1 MPFIATC
8 TYCRAS
14 KFRVPFKKRGTFAT
28 CPKCEHE
35 FLLAPESG
43 VDVPLMNY
51 KELPFEDEDDL
62 FDGEGSSEL
71 VETIPEHEPLPEAA
85 PPAPLPAAPSIES
98 VAVVVS
104 PPRPATTDLPMRFAL
119 VAVAGFGLAV
129 LVTQFPYGRLVA
141 APLALGG
148 LVLAALGW
156 LGLEKYPWLGATG
169 TALNAL
175 LLAALLAFPS
185 WLGLAGWTPEDDP
198 QAVPKR
204 ALAISKESGAA
215 RPAEWID
222 AATAVWEY
230 GDVRIAIAGVKVEV
244 ADPAAKTIEKRKE
257 RVLRIVVK
265 VENIGVAR
273 AIPLGGWNEPPARE
287 VKLTAGGAPVAIR
300 PAAEDRTPVYPGKSH
315 DVTLTFA
322 LPEKFDELRLEL
334 PGAAFDCDQSP
345 RFQIPKAMIVGV
357 R

>member
-1 MPFIATC
+1 VPFIATC

-14 KFRVPFKKRGTFAT
+14 KFRVPYKKRGTFAT
-28 CPKCEHE
+28 CPKCERE

-51 KELPFEDEDDL
+51 KELPFEDEDDVL
-62 FDGEGSSEL
+62 DGEGSSEL
-71 VETIPEHEPLPEAA
+71 VETVPDHEPVPESN
-85 PPAPLPAAPSIES
+85 LTTTVEK
-98 VAVVVS
+98 VEVVVVS
-104 PPRPATTDLPMRFAL
+104 PPRPSAPDLPLRFVL
-119 VAVAGFGLAV
+119 ISVAGFGLAV
-129 LVTQFPYGRLVA
+129 LATQFPYGRLVA

-156 LGLEKYPWLGATG
+156 LGLEKYPWLGAAG

-198 QAVPKR
+198 QAVPRR

-215 RPAEWID
+215 RPAEWVD

-230 GDVRIAIAGVKVEV
+230 GDVRIAVSSAKVEL

-273 AIPLGGWNEPPARE
+273 AIPLGSWNQPPDRE
-287 VKLTAGGAPVAIR
+287 VKLTAAGAPVAIR
-300 PAAEDRTPVYPGKSH
+300 PAAADRTPVYPGKSH

-334 PGAAFDCDQSP
+334 PGAAFDCDDSP